1 MSELRFGILGCG
13 NISKT
18 HVTGITS
25 ADGAVLVGVCDVIE
39 DKAKA
44 LGEEA
49 GVPSFT
55 DFDELLKEVD
65 AVSLCIPSG
74 MHSEYAVR
82 AARAGKHVLSEKP
95 LDINLE
101 HGLAM
106 VKACEEA
113 GVKLACISQHRF
125 TKDMRRLYDAVQ
137 NGELGTLVQG
147 DSFTKWYRSQAYYDS
162 AGWRGTWAVDGG
174 GCLMNQGVHYVDM
187 IQWVMG
193 GVKSVQAR
201 TRTVMHNIEVEDQ
214 AIAMVEYNNG
224 ALGVIQAST
233 CTYPGMAERL
243 EVHGTKGTIVVES
256 DRAKIWVTK
265 DVKDHEPFGPS
276 VMLGQDH
283 QLEEDETTATWV
295 KAHKLQ
301 IQDFTN
307 AVRENRDPFITGQAA
322 LEPLKVILAIYESS
336 SRGGSPVLLEEL
348 MP

>member
-18 HVTGITS
+18 HVTGITC
-25 ADGAVLVGVCDVIE
+25 AEGATLTAVCDVIE
-39 DKAKA
+39 EKAKA
-44 LGEEA
+44 LGEHA
-49 GVPSFT
+49 SVASFT
-55 DFDELLKEVD
+55 DFDAFLNEVD
-65 AVSLCIPSG
+65 AISVCIPSG
-74 MHSEYAVR
+74 LHSEYAIR
-82 AARAGKHVLSEKP
+82 AARAGKHVLTEKP
-95 LDINLE
+95 LDITLE

-113 GVKLACISQHRF
+113 GVKLGCISQHRM
-125 TKDMRRLYDAVQ
+125 TNDMRRLYEAVQ
-137 NGELGTLVQG
+137 NDELGTLLQG

-162 AGWRGTWAVDGG
+162 AGWRGTWEFDGG
-174 GCLMNQGVHYVDM
+174 GALMNQGVHYVDM
-187 IQWVMG
+187 IQWIMG

-214 AIAMVEYNNG
+214 AVAMVEYNNG
-224 ALGVIQAST
+224 AMGVIQGST
-233 CTYPGMAERL
+233 CTYPGMAERI
-243 EVHGTKGTIVVES
+243 EVHGTKGTVVIES

-265 DVKDHEPFGPS
+265 DVADHEPFGPN
-276 VMLGQDH
+276 VTLGKEH
-283 QLEEDETTATWV
+283 VLELDETTKSWD

-307 AVRENRDPFITGQAA
+307 AIRENRDPFITGRAA

-336 SRGGSPVLLEEL
+336 SRGGSPVHLEEL

>member
-18 HVTGITS
+18 HVYGITNS
-25 ADGAVLVGVCDVIE
+25 DGAVLTAVCDEIE

-44 LGEEA
+44 VGGEA
-49 GVPSFT
+49 GVPAFT
-55 DFDELLKEVD
+55 DFDEFLKEVD
-65 AVSLCIPSG
+65 AISVCIPSG
-74 MHSEYAVR
+74 MHSEYAIR
-82 AARAGKHVLSEKP
+82 AARAGKHVLTEKP
-95 LDINLE
+95 LDITLE

-106 VKACEEA
+106 IEACETA
-113 GVKLACISQHRF
+113 GVKLGCISQHRF
-125 TKDMRRLYDAVQ
+125 TKDMRRVYEAVQ
-137 NGELGTLVQG
+137 NGELGTLLQG

-162 AGWRGTWAVDGG
+162 AGWRGTWQFDGG
-174 GCLMNQGVHYVDM
+174 GALMNQGVHYVDM

-201 TRTVMHNIEVEDQ
+201 TRTAMHNIEVEDQ

-224 ALGVIQAST
+224 ALGVIQATT
-233 CTYPGMAERL
+233 CTYPGMAERI
-243 EVHGTKGTIVVES
+243 EVHGTKGSIVVET

-276 VMLGQDH
+276 VTLGKNHELQ
-283 QLEEDETTATWV
+283 EDETTATWV
-295 KAHKLQ
+295 KAHNLQ

-307 AVRENRDPFITGQAA
+307 AVRENRDPFITGRAA